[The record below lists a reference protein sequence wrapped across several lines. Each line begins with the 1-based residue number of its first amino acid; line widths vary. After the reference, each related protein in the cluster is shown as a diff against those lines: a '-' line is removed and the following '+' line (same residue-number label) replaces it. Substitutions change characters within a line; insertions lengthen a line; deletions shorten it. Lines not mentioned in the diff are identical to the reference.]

1 MFHTTAVLLYATDG
15 VFLITNIL
23 LLYLFL
29 TPKRPLWLQIT
40 GFVITAISVYWL
52 RILLEP
58 LILNFSLRGFLTGPF
73 YLITCMLLFKEK
85 FHATVFV
92 FFMIYSLTQFAYLI
106 FMHIDLYFALSLPGI
121 LVFVGL
127 VIEMLSLPLI
137 NKYMAPPIKD
147 IVRIINHKN
156 SSFTFLPVLAFI
168 LLAFYGVQGT
178 YSLYTFIPLVLSTL
192 LIFFSYY
199 LIARSIAQTRRHH
212 QLEKQLA
219 LQRDHYQNLNNSIAA
234 AKTARHDLRHHL
246 VTILSFLNSHDSIG
260 AQEYLNKLCTSYDDS
275 SIPLPCKN
283 QSAAALIFHYLKLG
297 KQENISFSN
306 NTYIPNDLSIDDLDL
321 CIILGNCLENAIE
334 ACTTINNAELRFI
347 DLKATL
353 SKGYLIISIVNSY
366 NGDLQQDDNHNFLST
381 KAGPDHGIGLSSV
394 KTLVKKYQGQCSFFP
409 EQGVFK
415 VYLSLQL

>member
-1 MFHTTAVLLYATDG
+1 MLYTATLLLYATDG

-23 LLYLFL
+23 LLYVFL
-29 TPKRPLWLQIT
+29 TPKRPMWLQIT
-40 GFVITAISVYWL
+40 GFVTTVISVYWL

-58 LILNFSLRGFLTGPF
+58 FILNFSLRGFLTGPL
-73 YLITCMLLFKEK
+73 YLIPCMLLFKEK
-85 FHATVFV
+85 FHATIFV

-106 FMHIDLYFALSLPGI
+106 FMHIDLYFALPLPGI
-121 LVFVGL
+121 LVFLGL
-127 VIEMLSLPLI
+127 IIEMLSLPLI

-147 IVRIINHKN
+147 IVRIINQKN
-156 SSFTFLPVLAFI
+156 SSFTLLPVLAFM
-168 LLAFYGVQGT
+168 LLAFYGVHGT
-178 YSLYTFIPLVLSTL
+178 YSLATFIPLVLSTL

-219 LQRDHYQNLNNSIAA
+219 LQRDHYQNLNNSIAT

-246 VTILSFLNSHDSIG
+246 VTILGFLNRHDSIG
-260 AQEYLNKLCTSYDDS
+260 SQEYLKKLCTSYDDS
-275 SIPLPCKN
+275 VIPLLCKN

-306 NTYIPNDLSIDDLDL
+306 NLHLPNDLSIDDLDL

-334 ACTTINNAELRFI
+334 ACIKINNIELRFI
-347 DLKATL
+347 DLKVTV
-353 SKGYLIISIVNSY
+353 SKGYLVISIINSF
-366 NGDLQQDDNHNFLST
+366 NGELQQDDNHSFRST
-381 KAGPDHGIGLSSV
+381 KEGPDHGIGLSSV
-394 KTLVKKYQGQCSFFP
+394 KTLVKKYYGQYSFSP